1 MVLDEKDETS
11 IVKFYDDFALH
22 ISGSYIFRA
31 AEVVFNSKVPA
42 AEQSIMV
49 HYLTLL
55 FCMIMFSTTK
65 ALETEEEKMV
75 PSRQPKLF
83 WVSSSATT
91 SSVSTSTICFVSTAT
106 GFTTCKKR
114 KRRNILADTITD
126 EDVEIHPQST
136 LSKDDSDADIE
147 SGAED
152 PATSRRDGRFLLY
165 WLTTTTT
172 STTTIYTAT
181 GTLATLACT
190 PAGYTVSACG

>member
-1 MVLDEKDETS
+1 M
-11 IVKFYDDFALH
+11 
-22 ISGSYIFRA
+22 G
-31 AEVVFNSKVPA
+31 NSKVLA
-42 AEQSIMV
+42 ADRGTMV
-49 HYLTLL
+49 HSLALL
-55 FCMIMFSTTK
+55 FCLIFLASTM
-65 ALETEEEKMV
+65 AIETEQVKMV

-114 KRRNILADTITD
+114 KRRNILADAITD

>member
-1 MVLDEKDETS
+1 M
-11 IVKFYDDFALH
+11 
-22 ISGSYIFRA
+22 GRA
-31 AEVVFNSKVPA
+31 AVLVFNSKVLA
-42 AEQSIMV
+42 ADQGTMV
-49 HYLTLL
+49 HSLALL
-55 FCMIMFSTTK
+55 FCLIFLASTI
-65 ALETEEEKMV
+65 AIETEEAKVV

-106 GFTTCKKR
+106 GFTTCK
-114 KRRNILADTITD
+114 RRNILADAITD